1 MAADRGAASERL
13 ALLDSLISR
22 YPHLPPE
29 AILKEDLLRS
39 GLRFDRS
46 AARDETA
53 HKPKSYFIFSFDHAT
68 LAEMPEET
76 ARRPPEE
83 VALEGGPWGL
93 RRTIVS
99 VRLNPRSPYVVTA
112 GGEGEGP
119 ALMLGGRRLAAV
131 RYPEMPPYY
140 RRSLA
145 SGKSVVEIAPT
156 IEWGYLVYLTVFRLC
171 QYFGRDS
178 ECRFCDINNNYRQ
191 QLAAGRPY
199 TGVKSVEEVVEALGI
214 IAATDSAS
222 RAYTVTGGSIL
233 TRVDGLE
240 EGPFYA
246 RYVEAIEARFPGRWI
261 GKIVAQA
268 LPLTEVK
275 RFKAA
280 GARIYHPNYEVWDR
294 RLFALIC
301 PGKDRHIGRDEWIRR
316 ILDAAEVFG
325 PRHVIPNFVA
335 GVELA
340 RPHGFATVDEA
351 IASTAEGLE
360 FFMSRGIT
368 PRFTTWCPEPM
379 TPLGA
384 DNPGGAPLEYH
395 VRLLETYRAT
405 LERHRLAPPPGYGPP
420 GPGRAVFSVSAFM
433 DVLPANP
440 AAAPSAAGGPAAD
453 PARIASG
460 RPGRQAP
467 EPFRPD

>member
-1 MAADRGAASERL
+1 MATDSRSFERL
-13 ALLDSLISR
+13 ALLESLIAR
-22 YPHLPPE
+22 YPHVPPE
-29 AILKEDLLRS
+29 AIVKEDLLRT
-39 GLRFDRS
+39 GVRFDRG

-53 HKPKSYFIFSFDHAT
+53 HKPKSYFIFSFDHAP

-76 ARRPPEE
+76 AHRPPEE
-83 VALEGGPWGL
+83 IALEGGPWAF

-99 VRLNPRSPYVVTA
+99 VRLNPHSPYVVTA
-112 GGEGEGP
+112 GDGGQPTLTVEGTP
-119 ALMLGGRRLAAV
+119 LAFV
-131 RYPEMPPYY
+131 RYPEMPAYY
-140 RRSLA
+140 RTTLA

-171 QYFGRDS
+171 QYFGQES

-199 TGVKSVEEVVEALGI
+199 TGVKSVDEVVEALGLI
-214 IAATDSAS
+214 VAAEPPEAPFRS

-246 RYVEAIEARFPGRWI
+246 RYVEAIEARYPGRWI

-268 LPLTEVK
+268 LPLPEVR
-275 RFKAA
+275 RFKAV
-280 GARIYHPNYEVWDR
+280 GAQIYHPNYEVWDR
-294 RLFALIC
+294 RLFEALC
-301 PGKDRHIGRDEWIRR
+301 PGKDRHIGRDAWIRR

-340 RPHGFATVDEA
+340 RPYGFATIDEA
-351 IASTAEGLE
+351 IASTAAGLD
-360 FFMSRGIT
+360 FFMARGVT

-379 TPLGA
+379 TQLGQ

-395 VRLLETYRAT
+395 VRLLETYRET
-405 LERHRLAPPPGYGPP
+405 LARHRLAPPPGYGPP
-420 GPGRAVFSVSAFM
+420 GAGNAIFSVSAFM
-433 DVLPANP
+433 DVLE
-440 AAAPSAAGGPAAD
+440 PSANAVA
-453 PARIASG
+453 
-460 RPGRQAP
+460 
-467 EPFRPD
+467 